1 MGSKGSVGF
10 KRAAPDPEGSLNKKP
25 DRFQSARGSKR
36 CRSIRSCSFPNE
48 DRVAAV
54 SCAQLF
60 KRLARRILE
69 RVSYGC
75 EFKNYA
81 RRVRTADSLG
91 RAVEMNA
98 AECTM
103 AKTTKKTT
111 EDTEAAAELTTAD
124 TKRVK
129 SEPADT
135 AEKKTSSNEAGEE
148 SGRGWCA

>member
-81 RRVRTADSLG
+81 RRVRMADSLG

-111 EDTEAAAELTTAD
+111 EDTEAAADCGHQEGEVRTS
-124 TKRVK
+124 RYGR
-129 SEPADT
+129 E
-135 AEKKTSSNEAGEE
+135 KTSSNEAGEE

>member
-1 MGSKGSVGF
+1 
-10 KRAAPDPEGSLNKKP
+10 
-25 DRFQSARGSKR
+25 
-36 CRSIRSCSFPNE
+36 
-48 DRVAAV
+48 
-54 SCAQLF
+54 
-60 KRLARRILE
+60 
-69 RVSYGC
+69 
-75 EFKNYA
+75 
-81 RRVRTADSLG
+81 
-91 RAVEMNA
+91 MNA

-124 TKRVK
+124 AKKVK